1 MNMNKDQLELAV
13 RAGLELLGPESE
25 VAIPAKLTDGVFFLK
40 GLLGGIA
47 QGAISLNSVMQDAPV
62 ATPGSKGP
70 PADPKAKRQAKK
82 KASKKKT
89 PAKKK

>member
-13 RAGLELLGPESE
+13 RSGLELLGPESE
-25 VAIPAKLTDGVFFLK
+25 ISIPTKLNDGIFFLK

-47 QGAISLNSVMQDAPV
+47 SGAIGLSSAMQDAPV

-70 PADPKAKRQAKK
+70 PADPK
-82 KASKKKT
+82 KKT